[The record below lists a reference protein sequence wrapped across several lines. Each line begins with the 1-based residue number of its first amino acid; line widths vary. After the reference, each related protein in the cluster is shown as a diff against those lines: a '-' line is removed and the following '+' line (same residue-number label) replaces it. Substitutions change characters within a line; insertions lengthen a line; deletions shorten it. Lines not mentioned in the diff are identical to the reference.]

1 MNKKSKSNWKNNKIN
16 SLFQIHK
23 HFLSVIYYF
32 CFFSSKEDDE
42 VEKLKKKCCSFLW
55 HLYCFLQQLKTT
67 NVFNQSFSN
76 EIPWISNIW
85 WMSQEGGKC
94 DFIWFNR
101 VFLSISYPA
110 LSSETIRRIKW
121 LKSLIFRIIKDF
133 CVKRNEICKIF
144 FEGILLFF
152 GSLRTW

>member
-1 MNKKSKSNWKNNKIN
+1 M
-16 SLFQIHK
+16 
-23 HFLSVIYYF
+23 
-32 CFFSSKEDDE
+32 
-42 VEKLKKKCCSFLW
+42 W

-76 EIPWISNIW
+76 EIPWSSNIW

-110 LSSETIRRIKW
+110 LFFETIRRIKW

-133 CVKRNEICKIF
+133 WLKWNEICKIF
-144 FEGILLFF
+144 LKVYCYFSDHYILDSF
-152 GSLRTW
+152 GLSFIVNISCEIHWMVKNIYFLIPSIV